1 MIGLAKVV
9 CLSFAWIALLSV
21 FGAVICSWVALSP
34 KATTATI
41 EKYSERVFQCVRV
54 GQWTLMAAGV
64 SGLVWC
70 VSECVWV
77 LYLMK

>member
-41 EKYSERVFQCVRV
+41 EKYSERVFQ
-54 GQWTLMAAGV
+54 
-64 SGLVWC
+64 
-70 VSECVWV
+70 
-77 LYLMK
+77 